1 MKLEAT
7 ASSPIYEK
15 EMSGNNN
22 IDMKKQNKQKLVPT
36 TEQRPL
42 IQEIVEESKFSAVK
56 MTRIEIEMDDDEEKD
71 VEGVEEAEVGEG
83 EDEEEGEEGDGNQM
97 ISCVLGI
104 LSAMLALGNE
114 SRTKKEETALSNL
127 VWSLHVIAFRESSS
141 NLSQTASDVA
151 MLLLTR
157 TCSPLIP
164 SSLSSS
170 SSSSSAITSAS
181 TSSSSSSSSSSSA
194 STSVSPFC
202 SLLFSILNDFCTS
215 IDPPMR
221 SFGVHKL
228 SLAITDY
235 SEVPAYLQLY
245 LHFSY
250 VCQTVFSS

>member
-56 MTRIEIEMDDDEEKD
+56 MTRIEIEMEDDEEKD
-71 VEGVEEAEVGEG
+71 VEGE
-83 EDEEEGEEGDGNQM
+83 EDEEEEGEGDEGEEEGEGNQM

-221 SFGVHKL
+221 SFGVHKI

-235 SEVPAYLQLY
+235 SQVRAHLQL
-245 LHFSY
+245 
-250 VCQTVFSS
+250 